1 MKNKKTKM
9 TLSKLQ
15 KYFKSGIQNVNEDFA
30 NIVANDLAD
39 KFWTAFSGGKI

>member
-9 TLSKLQ
+9 TLNKLQ
-15 KYFKSGIQNVNEDFA
+15 KYFKSGMQNVNEDFA
-30 NIVANDLAD
+30 KVVANDLAD

>member
-9 TLSKLQ
+9 TLDKLQ
-15 KYFKSGIQNVNEDFA
+15 KYFKSGMQNVNEDFA
-30 NIVANDLAD
+30 NTVVNDLAD